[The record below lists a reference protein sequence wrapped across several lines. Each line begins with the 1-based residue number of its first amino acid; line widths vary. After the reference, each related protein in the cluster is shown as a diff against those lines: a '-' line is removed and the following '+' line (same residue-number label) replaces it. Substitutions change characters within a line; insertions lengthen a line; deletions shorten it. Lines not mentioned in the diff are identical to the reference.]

1 MSREQKVIILIR
13 IRKDKIRQDKEKKSP
28 SEKILD

>member
-13 IRKDKIRQDKEKKSP
+13 IRQNKIRQDKEKESP